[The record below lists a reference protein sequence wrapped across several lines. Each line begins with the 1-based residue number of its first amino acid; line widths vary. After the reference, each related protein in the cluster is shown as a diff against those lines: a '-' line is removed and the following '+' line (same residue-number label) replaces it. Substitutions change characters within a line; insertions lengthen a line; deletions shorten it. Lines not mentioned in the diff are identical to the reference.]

1 MMDKPNPTE
10 KEPSRY
16 PVLRGADENQALTL
30 CPGYRF
36 AVGDGRLKV
45 FLEANPIGEDWV
57 VRIGGGEKPHI
68 GAVAIALPRPSL
80 QNPNQTS
87 SSTSVFTVPGHKE
100 DELTKRAAAQLA
112 AQLNKIVVVTAGL
125 HCDNATPDE
134 IAELEKEADTVV
146 SLFLQNISQTL
157 RPQPQR

>member
-1 MMDKPNPTE
+1 MTDKPDPIE
-10 KEPSRY
+10 KEPGRY
-16 PVLRGADENQALTL
+16 PVPRKADENEALAPA
-30 CPGYRF
+30 PGYRF

-45 FLEANPIGEDWV
+45 FLEANAIGEDWV

-80 QNPNQTS
+80 QNPYRSS

-125 HCDNATPDE
+125 HSDNATPEE
-134 IAELEKEADTVV
+134 IAELEKGADAVV
-146 SLFLQNISQTL
+146 SLFLQSIEKL
-157 RPQPQR
+157 RPQPPR